1 MWITNHYPRYA
12 TFMSRRDEWRKVLD
26 AELRRWSA
34 KPADELIAEL
44 RDIQVYE
51 VELDSKTYQVEVQ
64 ILQNTNEY
72 VQAMVSVDDGSLPA
86 SISPASEIFVCR
98 K

>member
-1 MWITNHYPRYA
+1 
-12 TFMSRRDEWRKVLD
+12 MSRRDEWRKVLD

-51 VELDSKTYQVEVQ
+51 VDLDSKTYQVEVQ

-72 VQAMVSVDDGSLPA
+72 VQVMVSVDDGSLPA
-86 SISPASEIFVCR
+86 SISPAAEIFFSR